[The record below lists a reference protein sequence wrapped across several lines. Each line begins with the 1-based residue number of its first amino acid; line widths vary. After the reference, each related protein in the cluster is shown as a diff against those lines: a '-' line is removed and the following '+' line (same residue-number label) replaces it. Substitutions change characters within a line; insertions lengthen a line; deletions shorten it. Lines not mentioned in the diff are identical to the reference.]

1 MLKWLTTCGMLT
13 VDSDI
18 KVDVAACQLRSS
30 NRSIERATHDIAEL
44 AVEANRL
51 AKDMVDGR
59 VIESENG
66 STTKELV

>member
-1 MLKWLTTCGMLT
+1 MLT

-18 KVDVAACQLRSS
+18 EVDVAACQLRSS
-30 NRSIERATHDIAEL
+30 SRSIERATHDIAEL

-59 VIESENG
+59 VVLRVKMDRRQKSLCEHEHR
-66 STTKELV
+66 